1 MQAGRGDGARACRP
15 LRGLVALNKSVPFSL
30 WENASEQYLTDR
42 PPPSKPNE
50 DREIPY
56 LLCKE
61 CNTPCYVFEVEA
73 GYVSEALC
81 LACGNEVVGMFTVGE
96 WEDENA

>member
-1 MQAGRGDGARACRP
+1 MGECLGATT
-15 LRGLVALNKSVPFSL
+15 LS
-30 WENASEQYLTDR
+30 DR
-42 PPPSKPNE
+42 PPPSKSNE

-56 LLCKE
+56 LLCKD

-73 GYVSEALC
+73 GHISEALC

-96 WEDENA
+96 WEDENT